1 MAAVKW
7 IKIVTDIFDDE
18 KMLLI
23 ESLPAADSIIVIWFK
38 LLCLAGKN
46 NNSGVFI
53 FNDRIPY
60 TDEMLATIFRRELHT
75 VRLALR
81 TFEDFGMIEVIDD
94 VITIPNWDKHH
105 PYTDEMLATIFR
117 RELHT
122 VRLAL
127 RTFEDFGMIEVI
139 DDVITI
145 PNWDKHQSLDAYERR
160 KEQDRIRKRRKKEE
174 QKALVASIS
183 ADCST
188 ERSAEYST
196 EQSADFHTLEEDKEE
211 DREEEK
217 ENIVSRGR
225 AEAQTPTVIQLTTN
239 KNEPYNITQ
248 AELDTFVECYP
259 AVDIM
264 QELRKMKAWLESNP
278 TKRKTKG
285 GMLRFVNN
293 WLAREQDNG
302 GTKRNGAAEQSPTD
316 GGTAYNGNPTKRK
329 TKGGMLRF
337 VNNWLAREQDNGG
350 TKRNGAAEQS
360 PTDGG
365 TAYNGIPL
373 DVMRL

>member
-94 VITIPNWDKHH
+94 VITIPNWDKHQ
-105 PYTDEMLATIFR
+105 T
-117 RELHT
+117 
-122 VRLAL
+122 
-127 RTFEDFGMIEVI
+127 
-139 DDVITI
+139 
-145 PNWDKHQSLDAYERR
+145 LDAYERQ
-160 KEQDRIRKRRKKEE
+160 KEKDRLKKREQRRK
-174 QKALVASIS
+174 QKMLIATSNSDMSGDVSGDKS
-183 ADCST
+183 ADST
-188 ERSAEYST
+188 RDVPA
-196 EQSADFHTLEEDKEE
+196 LEEDKEE

-239 KNEPYNITQ
+239 KNEPYDITQ

-285 GMLRFVNN
+285 GMMRFVNN
-293 WLAREQDNG
+293 WLSKEQDKG
-302 GTKRNGAAEQSPTD
+302 GTKRNGAAEQSTP
-316 GGTAYNGNPTKRK
+316 
-329 TKGGMLRF
+329 
-337 VNNWLAREQDNGG
+337 
-350 TKRNGAAEQS
+350 
-360 PTDGG
+360 DGG